1 MAEIK
6 PTTEGAVM
14 YLKEAKT
21 IDEIMIYGIEPAILY
36 AGMVQDGI
44 DGGLVDGEK
53 ILLQELQAKLYL
65 IKEKLEELSLK

>member
-6 PTTEGAVM
+6 PTTKGAVM

-44 DGGLVDGEK
+44 DGGMEGGDK
-53 ILLQELQAKLYL
+53 ILLQELQAKLYMV
-65 IKEKLEELSLK
+65 KEKLEKLSQK